1 MPETREPIDVVRAI
15 LAAPTDL
22 DVVGRLVAED
32 ATYVSLNYDNP
43 DLKKLMPWCGTG
55 HGPKGIVDTFTKV
68 GRFWRVES
76 FEFLD
81 VFGSGQSVAV
91 FGRFTYTSTKIGR
104 TVTTPFAILAKVKDG
119 RLTFM
124 QFMEDTFATAMSF
137 RTRGVW
143 HFESDPDGGEVTVGA
158 EDA

>member
-1 MPETREPIDVVRAI
+1 MPEPRDPIDVVRTI
-15 LAAPTDL
+15 LATPTDPEI
-22 DVVGRLVAED
+22 VGRLVAED
-32 ATYVSLNYDNP
+32 ATYVSLNYANP
-43 DLKKLMPWCGTG
+43 ELKKLMPWCGTG
-55 HGPKGIVDTFTKV
+55 HGPNGIVDTFAKV
-68 GRFWRVES
+68 GRFWRADA

-81 VFGSGQSVAV
+81 VFGSGENVAV

-104 TVTTPFAILAKVKDG
+104 SVTTPFAILAKVKHG